1 MFVRIKENGY
11 DINGNHLFRVFAYK
25 EMEKE
30 HLNLIGQYRPIGRN
44 EAKNLLSFGKINK
57 DNSCTTQL
65 YKNEI
70 LQRLKEKA
78 RTLYINE
85 NVLFVFE

>member
-1 MFVRIKENGY
+1 MFVRIKENGF
-11 DINGNHLFRVFAYK
+11 DINGNNLFRVFAYK
-25 EMEKE
+25 EMGEG
-30 HLNLIGQYRPIGRN
+30 HLIGQYRPIGRN
-44 EAKNLLSFGKINK
+44 EAKNLLSFGRINK

-78 RTLYINE
+78 RTLYENE